1 MAGNKFRLE
10 LNKLLQETYNQIFF
24 PKEDSRGFFFR
35 FGLTFVFSLLLVE
48 TAVLPQGLISLEV
61 FLFLSLLLI
70 SLNSFLG
77 NAKTAATLTAVSVLI
92 SSISLLNSQIN
103 PSIILELLIFLIVA
117 IVINLTINLS
127 KRIDLGAEF
136 GKRERHYIKLLEKAA
151 VEKKDVIRELNA
163 HDELISIAS
172 HELKTPLTSTLLQL
186 QIALDNIK
194 NVSLANFSI
203 QNLLEML
210 ESAEQQA
217 QSLGKMINDL
227 LSLSLIKSGRMQL
240 DFEEA
245 DLGQITENVINRF
258 KEKAKKEQIKIEYL
272 ASAQKLITLLDRVK
286 IEQAITNLLSNAIK
300 YGQKKPVYVALHK
313 SGTNARISVRDEGI
327 GITRDV
333 QEKIF
338 NLYERGTNYS
348 TQSGLG
354 IGLFV
359 TNQIILAHR
368 GKLLLKSKEN
378 KGSVFT
384 IEIPLRK

>member
-1 MAGNKFRLE
+1 MAGNKFRRE
-10 LNKLLQETYNQIFF
+10 LNKLLQETYNQIYF
-24 PKEDSRGFFFR
+24 PKEDGRGFFFR

-92 SSISLLNSQIN
+92 SSISLLNSRIN

-136 GKRERHYIKLLEKAA
+136 GKRERLYIKQLEKAA

-258 KEKAKKEQIKIEYL
+258 KEKAKKEQIKIEYQ

-300 YGQKKPVYVALHK
+300 YGQKKPVYIALHR
-313 SGTNARISVRDEGI
+313 SGNNARISVRDEGI